1 MNMVLEYY
9 LTGGKLKIGKKEAAL
24 ELLRKNSVLRQ
35 LLGYTAG
42 ELNSFVSHS
51 MQKDTSEDFVT
62 FDFTGIA
69 ERKLSGDPTQML
81 NELKQRYGEAV
92 GGKLYFRMV
101 YTTFMHVFYSQADLD
116 ADEISL
122 TSTN

>member
-9 LTGGKLKIGKKEAAL
+9 LTGGELRIGKKEAAL
-24 ELLRKNSVLRQ
+24 ELLRKDSVLRQ

-42 ELNSFVSHS
+42 ELKSFVSQS
-51 MQKDTSEDFVT
+51 MQKDTAGGFVI

-69 ERKLSGDPTQML
+69 ERKLGGDPTPSL
-81 NELKQRYGEAV
+81 NALKHRYHESV

-101 YTTFMHVFYSQADLD
+101 YTTFMHVFYSYADLD
-116 ADEISL
+116 ADEIRLSVCD
-122 TSTN
+122 